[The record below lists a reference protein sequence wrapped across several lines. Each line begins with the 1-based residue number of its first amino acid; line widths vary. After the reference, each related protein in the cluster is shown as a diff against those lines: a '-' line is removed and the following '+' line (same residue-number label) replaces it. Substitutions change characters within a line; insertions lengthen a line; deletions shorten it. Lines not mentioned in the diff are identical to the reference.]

1 MKLRFLGC
9 HNVETATTG
18 MSCLLV
24 DDTLALDAGA
34 LTRYLSASAMFN
46 LRAVLLSHGHFDHIR
61 DLPALGMNLYL
72 SGKSSDI
79 YGNQQ
84 TKENLTSC
92 LLNGTMY
99 SKFLEKPAEQP
110 TFRYH
115 VVELDKVF
123 NIGEYEVLAVATPHS
138 QPSHGYQLTDAGGKR
153 LFYTGDTG
161 PGLSRCF
168 KQVTPDLMVTEVTA
182 SSRFT
187 DFFAS
192 PEGKHLT
199 PELLRR
205 ELLDFQRLKGYLPQ
219 VACVHMSP
227 SIESEIEHEIKAL
240 AAELNARIF
249 LAHEGMT
256 MTL

>member
-1 MKLRFLGC
+1 MKIRFLGC
-9 HNVETATTG
+9 HNVETATTA

-24 DDTLALDAGA
+24 DDKLALDAGA
-34 LTRYLSASAMFN
+34 LTRYLSPSAMFN
-46 LRAVLLSHGHFDHIR
+46 LRAVMLTHGHFDHIR
-61 DLPALGMNLYL
+61 DLPSLGMNLYL
-72 SGKSSDI
+72 SGKSMDL

-84 TKENLTSC
+84 TKENLTYC

-99 SKFLEKPAEQP
+99 SKFLEKPADNP

-115 VVELDKVF
+115 EVELDTVF
-123 NIGEYEVLAVATPHS
+123 NIDDYEVLATATPHS
-138 QPSHGYQLTDAGGKR
+138 QPSHGYQITDKNGKR

-161 PGLSRCF
+161 PGLSQCF

-182 SSRFT
+182 PSRFT
-187 DFFAS
+187 EFFAS

-219 VACVHMSP
+219 VACIHMSP
-227 SIESEIEHEIKAL
+227 ATEGEVEREINAL
-240 AAELNARIF
+240 AADLNARIF
-249 LAHEGMT
+249 LAYEGLT
-256 MTL
+256 VTL